1 MGSYCAIGSVKG
13 QIVPVP
19 TLKGKL
25 SIPPYTLCSHDEYEG
40 EYTII
45 PGEEQIVL
53 ATAGKLLTHDIVV
66 EPSQGGT
73 MPPGS
78 SMATDEDIDN
88 LIDDVFGGEADM
100 PETEDTPV
108 YDEDDIATDEEL
120 EDVLMDIF
128 G

>member
-13 QIVPVP
+13 QLLPVS

-25 SIPPYTLCSHDEYEG
+25 SIPPYTHCSHDEYEG
-40 EYTII
+40 EYTIV

-53 ATAGKLLTHDIVV
+53 ATANKLLTHDIVV
-66 EPSQGGT
+66 EPSQGV
-73 MPPGS
+73 MPPGT
-78 SMATDEDIDN
+78 SMATDDDIDD

-100 PETEDTPV
+100 PGTDDDIV
-108 YDEDDIATDEEL
+108 YDEDDIATEEEL
-120 EDVLMDIF
+120 DDVLKDVF

>member
-13 QIVPVP
+13 QLLPVP

-25 SIPPYTLCSHDEYEG
+25 SIPPYTHCSHDEYEG
-40 EYTII
+40 EYAIV

-53 ATAGKLLTHDIVV
+53 ATANKLLTHDIVV
-66 EPSQGGT
+66 EPSQGV
-73 MPPGS
+73 MPPGT
-78 SMATDEDIDN
+78 SMATDDDIDD

-100 PETEDTPV
+100 PGTDDDIV
-108 YDEDDIATDEEL
+108 YDEDDIATEEEL
-120 EDVLMDIF
+120 DDVLKDVF

>member
-13 QIVPVP
+13 QLLPVP

-25 SIPPYTLCSHDEYEG
+25 SIPPYSLCEHEEFDG
-40 EYTII
+40 EYTVT

-66 EPSQGGT
+66 EPSSGV
-73 MPPGS
+73 MPPDS

-88 LIDDVFGGEADM
+88 LIDEVFGGESDM
-100 PETEDTPV
+100 PDTDEPV
-108 YDEDDIATDEEL
+108 YDEDDIATEEEL
-120 EDVLMDIF
+120 DDVLKDVF

>member
-13 QIVPVP
+13 QLLPVP

-25 SIPPYTLCSHDEYEG
+25 SIPPYTHCSHDEYEG
-40 EYTII
+40 EYTIV

-53 ATAGKLLTHDIVV
+53 ATANKLLTHDIVV
-66 EPSQGGT
+66 EPSQGV
-73 MPPGS
+73 MPPGT
-78 SMATDEDIDN
+78 SMATDDDIDD

-100 PETEDTPV
+100 PGTDDDIV
-108 YDEDDIATDEEL
+108 YDEDDIATEEEL
-120 EDVLMDIF
+120 DDVLKDVF

>member
-1 MGSYCAIGSVKG
+1 MGSYYAIGSVKG
-13 QIVPVP
+13 QIHPLP

-25 SIPPYTLCSHDEYEG
+25 SIPLYTHCSHDEYEG
-40 EYTII
+40 EYTVI

-53 ATAGKLLTHDIVV
+53 NTANKLLTHDIVV
-66 EPSQGGT
+66 EPSQGGV

-88 LIDDVFGGEADM
+88 LIDDVFGGEVDM
-100 PETEDTPV
+100 PETDDNPV
-108 YDEDDIATDEEL
+108 YDEDDIATEEEL
-120 EDVLMDIF
+120 DDVLKDVF

>member
-1 MGSYCAIGSVKG
+1 M
-13 QIVPVP
+13 P

-25 SIPPYTLCSHDEYEG
+25 SIPPYTLCSHDEYDG

-100 PETEDTPV
+100 PETEDNPV

-120 EDVLMDIF
+120 EDVLTDIF

>member
-13 QIVPVP
+13 QLLPVP

-25 SIPPYTLCSHDEYEG
+25 SIPPYTHCSHDEYEG
-40 EYTII
+40 EYTIV

-53 ATAGKLLTHDIVV
+53 ATANKLLTHDIVV
-66 EPSQGGT
+66 EPSQGV
-73 MPPGS
+73 MPPGT
-78 SMATDEDIDN
+78 SMATDDDIDD

-100 PETEDTPV
+100 PGTDDDIV
-108 YDEDDIATDEEL
+108 YDEDNIATEEEL
-120 EDVLMDIF
+120 DDVLKDVF

>member
-13 QIVPVP
+13 QLLPVP

-25 SIPPYTLCSHDEYEG
+25 SIPPYTHCSHDEYEG
-40 EYTII
+40 EYTIV

-53 ATAGKLLTHDIVV
+53 ATANKLLTHDIVV
-66 EPSQGGT
+66 EPSQSV
-73 MPPGS
+73 MPPGT
-78 SMATDEDIDN
+78 SMATDDDIDD

-100 PETEDTPV
+100 PGTDDDIV
-108 YDEDDIATDEEL
+108 YDEDDIATEEEL
-120 EDVLMDIF
+120 DDVLKDVF

>member
-13 QIVPVP
+13 QLLPVP

-25 SIPPYTLCSHDEYEG
+25 SIPPYTHCSHDEYEG
-40 EYTII
+40 EYTIV

-53 ATAGKLLTHDIVV
+53 ATANKLLIHDIVV
-66 EPSQGGT
+66 EPSQGV
-73 MPPGS
+73 MPPGT
-78 SMATDEDIDN
+78 SMATDDDIDD

-100 PETEDTPV
+100 PGTDDDIV
-108 YDEDDIATDEEL
+108 YDEDDIATEEEL
-120 EDVLMDIF
+120 DDVLKDVF

>member
-13 QIVPVP
+13 QIYPLP

-25 SIPPYTLCSHDEYEG
+25 SIPLYTHCAHEEYEG
-40 EYTII
+40 EYTVV

-53 ATAGKLLTHDIVV
+53 NTANKLLTHDIVV
-66 EPSQGGT
+66 EPSQGGV

-78 SMATDEDIDN
+78 SMATDEDINN
-88 LIDDVFGGEADM
+88 LIEDVFRGEADN
-100 PETEDTPV
+100 PV
-108 YDEDDIATDEEL
+108 YNEDDIATEEEL
-120 EDVLMDIF
+120 DDVLKDVF

>member
-13 QIVPVP
+13 QLLPVP

-40 EYTII
+40 EYTIV

-53 ATAGKLLTHDIVV
+53 ATANKLLTHDIVV
-66 EPSQGGT
+66 EPSQGV
-73 MPPGS
+73 MPPGT
-78 SMATDEDIDN
+78 SMATDDDIDS
-88 LIDDVFGGEADM
+88 LINDVFGGDTDM
-100 PETEDTPV
+100 PGTDNDNV
-108 YDEDDIATDEEL
+108 YNEDDIATEEEL
-120 EDVLMDIF
+120 NDALKDVF

>member
-13 QIVPVP
+13 QLLPVP

-40 EYTII
+40 EYTIV

-53 ATAGKLLTHDIVV
+53 ATANKLLTHDIVV
-66 EPSQGGT
+66 EPSQGV
-73 MPPGS
+73 MPPGT
-78 SMATDEDIDN
+78 SMATDDDIDS
-88 LIDDVFGGEADM
+88 LINNVFGGDTDM
-100 PETEDTPV
+100 PGTDNDNV
-108 YDEDDIATDEEL
+108 YNEDDIATEEEL
-120 EDVLMDIF
+120 NDALKDVF

>member
-13 QIVPVP
+13 HLVPVP

-25 SIPPYTLCSHDEYEG
+25 SIPPYTLCMHEEYDG
-40 EYTII
+40 EYAIT
-45 PGEEQIVL
+45 PGEEQIIL
-53 ATAGKLLTHDIVV
+53 HTANKLLTHDIVI
-66 EPSQGGT
+66 EPSQGGA

-88 LIDDVFGGEADM
+88 VIDDVFGSDDDTTT
-100 PETEDTPV
+100 ETDEPV

-120 EDVLMDIF
+120 EDVLTDIF